1 MRTLLALA
9 VALVLLLAAAPAGA
23 VEPLSPVGILTTP
36 NGRMALHAEP
46 GHCVRGARLVVWTD
60 AGGDVHGCW
69 APMVVAGEQLVS
81 IALGDGDTYRLP
93 LSAFLPAVQR
103 LQRAPGTTL

>member
-1 MRTLLALA
+1 MRTPLALA

-23 VEPLSPVGILTTP
+23 AEPLGILTTP

-60 AGGDVHGCW
+60 AGGDVPGCW

-93 LSAFLPAVQR
+93 LSAFLPAAQR
-103 LQRAPGTTL
+103 QQRAPGTTL